1 MNRVRAALPL
11 LLLLATGATLL
22 WSGGLDLIH
31 PRQVAA
37 EHAQMQQAIAAAPLV
52 SRLAFVGLMTLTV
65 ATGVPGTLLVVL
77 TGGLLFGVAEGTA
90 LSVSG
95 LVLGSLLLFLA
106 ARFAFGRGTRPPPAL
121 VERLRVGFARHPASY
136 TFFLRFVPVL
146 PYGGVTLALAWLRCP
161 LRLFLAAT
169 AIGGSVMLAFE
180 TALGAGLGAATDEL
194 ARHGVMALL
203 RPGLLWPLAA
213 LALLS
218 LVPLLWH
225 RRRRD

>member
-1 MNRVRAALPL
+1 MKRLRAALPL

-22 WSGGLDLIH
+22 WSGGLDLVH
-31 PRQVAA
+31 PGAVAA
-37 EHAQMQQAIAAAPLV
+37 EHAQLQQAIADAPLL
-52 SRLAFVGLMTLTV
+52 SRLAFVGLVTLTV

-77 TGGLLFGVAEGTA
+77 TGGLLFGIAEGTV

-106 ARFAFGRGTRPPPAL
+106 ARFAFGRGSRPPPAL
-121 VERLRVGFARHPASY
+121 VERLRAGFARHPASY

-169 AIGGSVMLAFE
+169 ALGGSVMLAFE
-180 TALGAGLGAATDEL
+180 TALGAGLGAAADDL
-194 ARHGVMALL
+194 AHRGMLALL
-203 RPGLLWPLAA
+203 QPGLLWPLGA

-225 RRRRD
+225 RRQR